1 MRGIWLKIKS
11 LYGTDLQLA
20 VGKYCLYLVLLL
32 LSCVTEVEDSWI
44 YLGVFRTD
52 IRGFT
57 SNNRLSAVVTLATEV

>member
-20 VGKYCLYLVLLL
+20 VGKYCLCLVLLL